1 MARENPESTQGQ
13 PPAAVVQHVVEA
25 HNLLKQLSE
34 RLEKHPELEQAIEKL
49 ELALNDLTLRTG
61 GML

>member
-1 MARENPESTQGQ
+1 MTRDNPDSTQEQ
-13 PPAAVVQHVVEA
+13 PPAAAIQHLAEA
-25 HNLLKQLSE
+25 HSLLKRLSE
-34 RLEKHPELEQAIEKL
+34 RLGKHPELEQAIEKL

>member
-1 MARENPESTQGQ
+1 MARENPESTQKQ
-13 PPAAVVQHVVEA
+13 PPIPAVQHLTEA
-25 HNLLKQLSE
+25 HSLLKRLSE
-34 RLEKHPELEQAIEKL
+34 RLDKHPELEQAIEKL